1 MSTQGRMNKGIIVL
15 AITVILIALRD
26 CLNFSIGFNIFS
38 GICLIAS
45 LFLSQKERFV
55 YLFLLLPFSR
65 GLPYSEMILIVLA
78 IDIADAALVKKECKI
93 RIGMYLP
100 ILGVIIIEILDTIKY
115 GIDNVELVYLV
126 FYMLAATYAV
136 DCHVFQD
143 EEETYIYGYSTC
155 TIAAIA
161 LVVIREISELGL
173 NYIFTYNVR
182 FGANTNG
189 RVVTNFNSNELGLYC
204 VVAIC
209 LLMVLNLKRN
219 KKSAFAMAVLLS
231 MLGLVSISRTF
242 IMLMVVSW
250 LFYLILSKK
259 SITKGLAVA
268 IAFSIAF
275 LVVQSLAPNFVDWI
289 KNYFVARSHTSG
301 GRMNL
306 VVDYFNWSFADMWT
320 ILFGYSEYY
329 TQILNSTAAH
339 NGIQE
344 IMVCWGIVGLVICF
358 LWFDMLIRYSCNGI
372 RKSLDQWLP
381 ALVFFA
387 FIQSVQL
394 FTMHGYLLLMVLAL
408 SVLGMRGEDIN
419 EQGIE
424 KFDIR

>member
-1 MSTQGRMNKGIIVL
+1 MSTQGRINKGIIVL

-26 CLNFSIGFNIFS
+26 CLNFSIGSNIFS
-38 GICLIAS
+38 GICLIGS

-55 YLFLLLPFSR
+55 YLFSLLPFSR

-100 ILGVIIIEILDTIKY
+100 ILGVIVIEILDTIKY
-115 GIDNVELVYLV
+115 GIDNVELIYLV
-126 FYMLAATYAV
+126 FYMLVATYAV
-136 DCHVFQD
+136 DFHAFQD

-155 TIAAIA
+155 TIVAIA

-189 RVVTNFNSNELGLYC
+189 RMVTNFNSNELGLYC

-250 LFYLILSKK
+250 FFYLILSKA

-275 LVVQSLAPNFVDWI
+275 LVVQSLVPNFVDWI

-344 IMVCWGIVGLVICF
+344 IMVCWGIVGLVICL

-372 RKSLDQWLP
+372 RKSPDQWLP